1 MREEALHT
9 GEPAMLILSSDC
21 LPHFPAAQF
30 FTLFGIVEG
39 NILVSL
45 HIEIIELGGQTGTKC
60 V

>member
-9 GEPAMLILSSDC
+9 GEPARLS
-21 LPHFPAAQF
+21 PTFPAAQF
-30 FTLFGIVEG
+30 ITLFGIVES